1 MHIYSEL
8 SVASLAVKVLAKQEM
23 CNERVEV
30 DYHECI
36 LQKLLKE
43 LGK

>member
-8 SVASLAVKVLAKQEM
+8 SIASSAVKVLAKQKV
-23 CNERVEV
+23 CNEGVEV

-36 LQKLLKE
+36 LQKLFKE